1 MCTKCVTGITQIFKL
16 LLRLTEAEFKFLH
29 CKLCKFGE
37 DHSQPC
43 ISRLA
48 CRNHTEPRITYIY
61 SWTIQKDM
69 YFKLQNKK
77 NCLGVHYSLLVFT
90 QNNLGFV
97 CTVNYV
103 CLNIKKKVPNSEF
116 TKFKTYIAQKTPDNR
131 LTVVNGTFY

>member
-1 MCTKCVTGITQIFKL
+1 
-16 LLRLTEAEFKFLH
+16 
-29 CKLCKFGE
+29 
-37 DHSQPC
+37 
-43 ISRLA
+43 
-48 CRNHTEPRITYIY
+48 
-61 SWTIQKDM
+61 M

-103 CLNIKKKVPNSEF
+103 CLNIKNKVPNSEF
-116 TKFKTYIAQKTPDNR
+116 TKFKTYIAQKTLDNR